1 MSNAA
6 VSLAE
11 TAKTN
16 SLDVVKVRKDFPALH
31 QQVHGKPLVYL
42 DNAAT
47 TQKPRAVIDAIT
59 HYYCN
64 DNANVHRGVHALSE
78 RATAAYEGTRDIIAR
93 FFGVPDNRCV
103 VFTRG
108 TTESINLVAEGYV
121 RPMLKPGDEIITTQ
135 MEHHSNIVPWQ
146 ILAEKT
152 GAVLQ
157 VAPIQED
164 GSLDLDATLALIG
177 EKTRFVAAAYISNAL
192 GTVNPVR
199 EIIRAAHDAGARVLL
214 DGAQAAPHKAVN
226 IVELDC
232 DFFAFS
238 GHKVYGPTGI
248 GGLIGKMD
256 ALEEMQP
263 YQSGGDM
270 IRRVS
275 FSGTEYNDIPYRF
288 EAGTPNIADT
298 IALGAALEYVESL
311 DIACIAAHEDAL
323 LRHAT
328 RFVSGIPGLRI
339 VGSARQKAA
348 VLSFVFDGIHAHDV
362 GTILD
367 TEGIAVRAGHHCSM
381 PVMERFGLPATA
393 RASLALYNTLEEM
406 EALAGALEKVRD
418 IFGA

>member
-328 RFVSGIPGLRI
+328 RLVSGIPGLRI